1 MNLLWRIWATVGC
14 IAIAALL
21 ALVFHSS
28 PVKEFIPFLFIPVI
42 ALIAS
47 RFGTWVGILG
57 TIGSMAI
64 FATFLFE
71 PGLSVQ
77 VSNSVQRDN
86 LIWMVIGGIALSEIL
101 GVTLPNGSDSESDG
115 KGT

>member
-1 MNLLWRIWATVGC
+1 MNLLWRIWATVAC
-14 IAIAALL
+14 IAIAGLL
-21 ALVFHSS
+21 AFVFHSS
-28 PVKEFIPFLFIPVI
+28 PLKEFIPFLFIPVI
-42 ALIAS
+42 AFTS

-71 PGLSVQ
+71 PGFSLR

-86 LIWMVIGGIALSEIL
+86 LVWMVIGGVALSEIL
-101 GVTLPNGSDSESDG
+101 GVQPPTRSKSEG
-115 KGT
+115 KGR